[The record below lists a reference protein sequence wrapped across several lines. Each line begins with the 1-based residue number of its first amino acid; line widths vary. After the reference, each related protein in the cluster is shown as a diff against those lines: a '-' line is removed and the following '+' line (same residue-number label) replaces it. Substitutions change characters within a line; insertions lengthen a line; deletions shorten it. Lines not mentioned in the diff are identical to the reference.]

1 MSMRA
6 WTFVIKEILILFI
19 LPGNRYLNFRP
30 YFFIRL
36 RSIFKID
43 FLS

>member
-6 WTFVIKEILILFI
+6 WTFVIKEILSFYFTRQLI
-19 LPGNRYLNFRP
+19 LNFRP

>member
-6 WTFVIKEILILFI
+6 WTFVIKEILNFLFYPAI
-19 LPGNRYLNFRP
+19 DIEFSTL
-30 YFFIRL
+30 FFIRL